1 MVRPT
6 APPLTGRPET
16 GRPLLRGAELSERAH
31 RVLAAGVSSDA
42 RRGMP
47 EPVYV
52 DHAQGAHLVDVD
64 GNTYTDYVL
73 GQGPMLLGHSAP
85 EVVEAVTRQ
94 VARGQAY
101 AGQHELE
108 VEAAELVQAMVPC
121 ADLVR
126 FNTVG
131 SEAVVGAW
139 RLARGATG
147 RRKILKFE
155 GHYHGWLD
163 AALFSVHPPVAEAG
177 PRRSPHVVPGT
188 GGQQLSAA
196 ADLVVAP
203 WNDEAAFS
211 ELMDRYGSDVA
222 AVVLEPLL
230 CNTGC
235 IAAVPGFLESV
246 RKVCSEHGS
255 LLVFDEVITGF
266 RLAPGGAQEYYGVV
280 PDLAVFGKAI
290 AGGLPVAAIAG
301 RAEVM
306 DLITSGA
313 VGHAGTFNSN
323 PIGMAATVATLGRL
337 RRDQRELYPRVRATG
352 QRLMD
357 GIRRVAA
364 DAGVPLLVDGPG
376 PVFQT
381 YLTAE
386 TAVRDYRDFAATDRA
401 GMARLH
407 AELLRRGVNVVPRG
421 LWFLSAAH
429 TDDDIDRTVAVVDD
443 VLRAW

>member
-1 MVRPT
+1 MAQPAATAASCGPDVR
-6 APPLTGRPET
+6 APLK
-16 GRPLLRGAELSERAH
+16 RGAVLAERA
-31 RVLAAGVSSDA
+31 RAVLAGGVSSDA

-52 DHAQGAHLVDVD
+52 DHARGAYLVDVD
-64 GNTYTDYVL
+64 GNRYVDYVL

-101 AGQHELE
+101 AGQHPLE
-108 VEAAELVQAMVPC
+108 VEAAELVQRLVPC

-131 SEAVVGAW
+131 SEAVLGAW
-139 RLARGATG
+139 RIARGVTG
-147 RRKILKFE
+147 RSKVLKFE

-163 AALFSVHPPVAEAG
+163 AALFSLHPPVEAAG
-177 PRRSPHVVPGT
+177 PRQAPHVVPGT

-196 ADLVVAP
+196 GDLLVAP
-203 WNDEAAFS
+203 WNDPAAFTA
-211 ELMDRYGSDVA
+211 LMDQHGHEVA
-222 AVVLEPLL
+222 AVVMEPLL

-235 IAAVPGFLESV
+235 IAPEPGFLETV
-246 RKVCSEHGS
+246 RAACDAHGA
-255 LLVFDEVITGF
+255 LLIFDEVITGF
-266 RLAPGGAQEYYGVV
+266 RLAAGGAQEHFGVG

-306 DLITSGA
+306 DVVVTGK

-323 PIGMAATVATLGRL
+323 PVGMAAAVATLGRL
-337 RRDQRELYPRVRATG
+337 ERDRDELYPRVRATG
-352 QRLMD
+352 QRLMA
-357 GIRRVAA
+357 GIRRAA
-364 DAGVPLLVDGPG
+364 AEAGVPLLVDGPG

-381 YLTAE
+381 YLTE
-386 TAVRDYRDFAATDRA
+386 RTAVRDYRDFAATDRVGA
-401 GMARLH
+401 ARFH
-407 AELLRRGVNVVPRG
+407 AELLRRGVNVVARG

-429 TDDDIDRTVAVVDD
+429 TDEDVDATIAVVED